1 MRRTA
6 LLLAWLAIVSPL
18 PAGEQGETRR
28 DTAPAEPESPILS
41 LLLLPATLL
50 AKIAALLSPEPPKA
64 QREPARAAPAAN

>member
-1 MRRTA
+1 MKRTA

-18 PAGEQGETRR
+18 RAGEQRETPR
-28 DTAPAEPESPILS
+28 DTAPAESESPILS

-64 QREPARAAPAAN
+64 QREPSKAGPATN